1 MKKHIIYLWVLLMGL
16 SINVFAQQSSVTADT
31 VIINFGRNGS
41 KMIFYLQNTE
51 DVNDLE
57 NINFEELM
65 SNVATYVDSA
75 HYNESGYLEVNDDM
89 ASYKVEM
96 PWKDEKDDDKL
107 TFVRRPDTFISIEK
121 KDKESWKRR
130 THQYMNFDLG
140 LSGYFDN
147 GSIPQ
152 NTDYETRPWGSRYIS
167 VNLMSRTRL
176 SKQTKKAFY
185 FKCGMTFSWTNFMF
199 ENNVQ
204 LIKTGDEI
212 SFEPSMVNLEKS
224 KLTVSYVNLPVM
236 FQYYVKNKFKISAGA
251 YAGYRLG
258 SYTKIK
264 YNDEGDTQKDHDRGN
279 YNLEPFR
286 YGVRGEIG
294 WGWFTLFANYDL
306 NPLFTKNNTV
316 PELHAFNFGI
326 RL

>member
-1 MKKHIIYLWVLLMGL
+1 MGL

-121 KDKESWKRR
+121 KDKES
-130 THQYMNFDLG
+130 
-140 LSGYFDN
+140 
-147 GSIPQ
+147 
-152 NTDYETRPWGSRYIS
+152 
-167 VNLMSRTRL
+167 
-176 SKQTKKAFY
+176 
-185 FKCGMTFSWTNFMF
+185 
-199 ENNVQ
+199 
-204 LIKTGDEI
+204 
-212 SFEPSMVNLEKS
+212 
-224 KLTVSYVNLPVM
+224 
-236 FQYYVKNKFKISAGA
+236 
-251 YAGYRLG
+251 
-258 SYTKIK
+258 
-264 YNDEGDTQKDHDRGN
+264 
-279 YNLEPFR
+279 
-286 YGVRGEIG
+286 
-294 WGWFTLFANYDL
+294 
-306 NPLFTKNNTV
+306 
-316 PELHAFNFGI
+316 
-326 RL
+326 